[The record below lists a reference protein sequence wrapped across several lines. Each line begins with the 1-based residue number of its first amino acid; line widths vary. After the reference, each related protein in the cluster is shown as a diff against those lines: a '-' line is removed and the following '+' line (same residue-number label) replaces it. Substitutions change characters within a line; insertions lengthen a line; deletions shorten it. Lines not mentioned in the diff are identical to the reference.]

1 MVPIKDV
8 DGGEIGW
15 REAGAG
21 EPVIFLHAMV
31 TSRSGWDPQ
40 ILALAH
46 RYRCVAWDMPGY
58 GHSRPLLA
66 DASMETIIETLLHFV
81 TEILGYESAHF
92 VGLSVGGM
100 MLQHLAVRHPE
111 RVRSIAML
119 DCSPKFG
126 FGGGSSGAEFEAWA
140 SGQLDS
146 RPQSQF
152 CEDMVRAIVAPDVP
166 EAAIEA
172 SLTAMGRASRAGL
185 DLTTRLIAR
194 HDALELLPRIGCP
207 TLVMAGEHDR
217 ETPPEYAWEIARRI
231 PGANL
236 TIIPNAGHIS
246 NLEAPEAVSARLR
259 VFLEHGL

>member
-1 MVPIKDV
+1 MFPIKDV
-8 DGGEIGW
+8 DGEEIGW

-31 TSRSGWDPQ
+31 TSRSGWDLQ
-40 ILALAH
+40 IRALAPH
-46 RYRCVAWDMPGY
+46 FRCIAWDMPGY
-58 GHSRPLLA
+58 GKSRPLPA
-66 DASMETIIETLLHFV
+66 DASMETAIKTLLHFV
-81 TEILGYESAHF
+81 TGVLGYESAHF

-100 MLQHLAVRHPE
+100 MLQHLAARHPE
-111 RVRSIAML
+111 RVRSIALL

-126 FGGGSSGAEFEAWA
+126 FSGGSSGAEFEAWA
-140 SGQLDS
+140 ADRLDNQ
-146 RPQSQF
+146 PQAQF
-152 CEDMVRAIVAPDVP
+152 CEDMVRAIVAPDAP
-166 EAAIEA
+166 EAAVEA
-172 SLTAMGRASRAGL
+172 AMAAMGRASRAGL

-194 HDALELLPRIGCP
+194 HDALELLPHIGCP

-217 ETPPEYAWEIARRI
+217 ETPPAYAWEIARRI
-231 PGANL
+231 QGANL